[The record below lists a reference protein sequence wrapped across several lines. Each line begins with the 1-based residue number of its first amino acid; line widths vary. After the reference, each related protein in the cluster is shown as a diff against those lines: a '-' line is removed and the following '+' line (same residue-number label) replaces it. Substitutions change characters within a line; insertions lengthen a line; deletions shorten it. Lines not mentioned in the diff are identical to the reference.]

1 MTESGSLIPADLL
14 SIMQC
19 PACEG
24 TLHERPAPPA
34 LVCSACGRGYRVV
47 DGIPIM
53 LLSEAEPPNPGS

>member
-1 MTESGSLIPADLL
+1 MTEQGRLIPADLL
-14 SIMQC
+14 AIMQC

-24 TLHERPAPPA
+24 TLHERPEPPA

-53 LLSEAEPPNPGS
+53 LTSEAEPPSRG